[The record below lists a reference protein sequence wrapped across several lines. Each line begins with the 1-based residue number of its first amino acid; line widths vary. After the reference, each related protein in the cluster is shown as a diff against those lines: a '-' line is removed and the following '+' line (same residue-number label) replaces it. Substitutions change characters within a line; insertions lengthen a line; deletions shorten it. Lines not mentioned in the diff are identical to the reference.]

1 LPRMDPFPP
10 SLDRRGFLRTTAGGA
25 AAVVVASALPAG
37 CARDYPQA
45 DGLTLASL
53 SPKEF
58 AVARAAAEA
67 LLSGVPVDPADV
79 ASRIDLELAAVGD
92 PIRSDMRSVLR
103 LVEHLT
109 LLGGHLTRF
118 TALEPVDRLSY
129 LRGWG
134 TSRFELRR
142 AAFQAL
148 RGFVSYFAY
157 IQDETRAITGF
168 PGPWPERLALY
179 FPPVDFGEIA

>member
-1 LPRMDPFPP
+1 MDPSPS

-25 AAVVVASALPAG
+25 AAVAVASVLPAG

-45 DGLTLASL
+45 DSLTLASL

-67 LLSGVPVDPADV
+67 LLPGVPVDPTSV
-79 ASRIDLELAAVGD
+79 ATRIDHELAAVGD
-92 PIRSDMRSVLR
+92 PIRADMRSVLR
-103 LVEHLT
+103 LMEHLT
-109 LLGGHLTRF
+109 LLGGHVTRF
-118 TALEPVDRLSY
+118 TALEPEDRLSY
-129 LRGWG
+129 LRGWS

-157 IQDETRAITGF
+157 IQDETRPLTGF
-168 PGPWPERLALY
+168 PGPWPERFELAL
-179 FPPVDFGEIA
+179 PPVDYGEIA